1 MGKIIYLENI
11 QAEAAMDHILMRMGY
26 KKGIT
31 KMSPQDKARIG
42 DEIKK
47 ARMLCRL
54 QGAYLKLKIADNKSG
69 SLELENG
76 AVFKSSKLC
85 ALLEK
90 SGETV
95 LMASTAGKEP
105 VEARDREVTAGNGSA
120 ALIIDAVASET
131 ADAGLDWIQAFL
143 NSQMAK
149 QGRKLTTRYSPGYGD
164 LDLSAQK
171 VIYDALKLEKIG
183 ISITDR
189 YLLIPEK
196 SVLAIAGII

>member
-1 MGKIIYLENI
+1 MEKIIYLENI
-11 QAEAAMDHILMRMGY
+11 QAEAPDGNILIRMGH

-47 ARMLCRL
+47 ARMLCRP
-54 QGAYLKLKIADNKSG
+54 QGAYLKLKIAANKSG

-90 SGETV
+90 SGEAV

-105 VEARDREVTAGNGSA
+105 VEARDREIAAGNGA
-120 ALIIDAVASET
+120 TALIIDATASET
-131 ADAGLDWIQAFL
+131 ADAGLDWIQEFL
-143 NSQMAK
+143 NSQIAK
-149 QGRKLTTRYSPGYGD
+149 HGRKLTARYSPGYGD

-171 VIYDALKLEKIG
+171 TIFDALKLETIG
-183 ISITDR
+183 ISITAR
-189 YLLIPEK
+189 FILVPEK
-196 SVLAIAGII
+196 TVLAIAGII

>member
-1 MGKIIYLENI
+1 
-11 QAEAAMDHILMRMGY
+11 
-26 KKGIT
+26 
-31 KMSPQDKARIG
+31 
-42 DEIKK
+42 
-47 ARMLCRL
+47 
-54 QGAYLKLKIADNKSG
+54 
-69 SLELENG
+69 
-76 AVFKSSKLC
+76 
-85 ALLEK
+85 
-90 SGETV
+90 
-95 LMASTAGKEP
+95 
-105 VEARDREVTAGNGSA
+105 
-120 ALIIDAVASET
+120 VASET